1 MMHKTLFYFIDKIN
15 IQEIFKLKP
24 NINIILRNYNE
35 NFNIAEILKLKKI
48 CKQQRRKLFISND
61 NRIANQLRLD
71 GIYIPSFNNKIFV
84 DRTKNLTILGSAHN
98 LKEINIKK
106 FQNVEYLFLSSLY
119 KNTKSKIFL
128 GPIKFNLLSK
138 NFNGKIIALGGINS
152 KNINVINKIN
162 CVGFAGIR
170 YFKK

>member
-1 MMHKTLFYFIDKIN
+1 MVHKTLFYFIDKIN
-15 IQEIFKLKP
+15 IQEISKLKP

-35 NFNIAEILKLKKI
+35 KFNIAEIAKLKKI
-48 CKQQRRKLFISND
+48 CKQQRRKLFISN
-61 NRIANQLRLD
+61 NCKIANQLRLD
-71 GIYIPSFNNKIFV
+71 GIYIPSFNKKIFI
-84 DRTKNLTILGSAHN
+84 DRTKNLIILGSAHN

-106 FQNVEYLFLSSLY
+106 TQNVEYLFLSSLY
-119 KNTKSKIFL
+119 KNTKNKIFL

-138 NFNGKIIALGGINS
+138 NFNRKIIALGGINT
-152 KNINVINKIN
+152 KNINMINKIN

>member
-1 MMHKTLFYFIDKIN
+1 MVHKNLFYFIEKIN
-15 IQEIFKLKP
+15 IQEISKLKP
-24 NINIILRNYNE
+24 NINIILRNYDE
-35 NFNIAEILKLKKI
+35 KFNIFEITKLKRI

-61 NRIANQLRLD
+61 IKIANQLRLD

-84 DRTKNLTILGSAHN
+84 NKTKNLIILGSAHN

-106 FQNVEYLFLSSLY
+106 IQNVEYLFLSSLY
-119 KNTKSKIFL
+119 QNKKNKSFL
-128 GPIKFNLLSK
+128 GPVKFNLLSK
-138 NFNGKIIALGGINS
+138 NFDRKIIALGGIS
-152 KNINVINKIN
+152 KKNINMINKIN

>member
-1 MMHKTLFYFIDKIN
+1 MMHKTLFYFIEKIN
-15 IQEIFKLKP
+15 IQEIFKLKL

-98 LKEINIKK
+98 LREINIKK

-119 KNTKSKIFL
+119 KNTKSKKFL

-152 KNINVINKIN
+152 KNINMINKIN

>member
-1 MMHKTLFYFIDKIN
+1 MHKNLFYFIDKIN

-24 NINIILRNYNE
+24 NINVILRNYNE

-119 KNTKSKIFL
+119 KNTKSKKFL

-152 KNINVINKIN
+152 KNINMINKIN

>member
-1 MMHKTLFYFIDKIN
+1 MHKTLFYFIDKIN
-15 IQEIFKLKP
+15 IQEIFKLKL

-119 KNTKSKIFL
+119 KNTKSKNFL

-138 NFNGKIIALGGINS
+138 NFNKKIIALGGIN
-152 KNINVINKIN
+152 KHNINMINNIN